1 MNSSSGDLPR
11 ELKQLLDDY
20 LLQRALLENL
30 LLSISQRNSETPLQ
44 RQINEQNENEI
55 LKKIEELEDRVAIET
70 LRLQNEMQR

>member
-1 MNSSSGDLPR
+1 MNSSSQDLPR

-20 LLQRALLENL
+20 LLQRALLENI

-44 RQINEQNENEI
+44 RQINEHNKNEI

-70 LRLQNEMQR
+70 LRIQNEIQL